1 MECKKNWKKLKIGL
15 CICIFI
21 FCVGL
26 ATFKDTFWS
35 SDTNPD
41 HPFYYDCMI
50 GEDVTDP
57 NIPWTVRNKSN
68 GKCTR
73 LYLPRYIL
81 RYGLSINILSLAIQS
96 GQSRTYRI
104 SANSFL
110 PWIVVAPKK
119 SYSLIVS
126 SLE

>member
-1 MECKKNWKKLKIGL
+1 MVENGPQNTLTYIVKWSQIEIGL
-15 CICIFI
+15 SLYF

-57 NIPWTVRNKSN
+57 NIPWTVRKKSN
-68 GKCTR
+68 VHKIVHT
-73 LYLPRYIL
+73 LNRYIL
-81 RYGLSINILSLAIQS
+81 RYGVSINIIMPCPSL
-96 GQSRTYRI
+96 G
-104 SANSFL
+104 
-110 PWIVVAPKK
+110 PK
-119 SYSLIVS
+119 
-126 SLE
+126 

>member
-1 MECKKNWKKLKIGL
+1 MECKKNAKKMKLASL
-15 CICIFI
+15 SIF

-57 NIPWTVRNKSN
+57 NIPWTVRKKSN
-68 GKCTR
+68 VHK
-73 LYLPRYIL
+73 
-81 RYGLSINILSLAIQS
+81 
-96 GQSRTYRI
+96 
-104 SANSFL
+104 
-110 PWIVVAPKK
+110 IVHT
-119 SYSLIVS
+119 
-126 SLE
+126 